1 MRRLAWDSSF
11 LRAFK
16 QTTRRDARLRQ
27 RIFAIL
33 EVLAQDAFDPS
44 LKTHKLRG
52 HLDGLWACW
61 VAYDCRIVFAFE
73 PDPESSEDMIV
84 LIDIGTHDEVY

>member
-1 MRRLAWDSSF
+1 MRKLAWEASF

-16 QTTRRDARLRQ
+16 RTTRRDTHLER
-27 RIFAIL
+27 RILAVL
-33 EVLAQDAFDPS
+33 EMLAQNPFDSS

-52 HLDGLWACW
+52 QLEGLCACW